1 MTIKLRLWAITL
13 LSSLSLLI
21 VGGAGYRAASGLGEN
36 LGAIINLAVPSIKLL
51 TDSERELAAIRIALL
66 QHLAESDAAA
76 MGELEQGAAQGRAS
90 IAAALKQ
97 YENYLDPS
105 SDVDRQ
111 HLAADR
117 QAVDE
122 LYTVAQ
128 EIFAL
133 SHRDKALARGR
144 FASQGAARS
153 AAASLAIGKHL
164 QLNYQL
170 SADYGKDSLDAAA
183 RGINTAGAITL
194 AGIVILLLVALPL
207 IGKIN
212 GSLATFH
219 RATTRI
225 TSELDFTTRI
235 DLPGNDELG
244 LLARDLN
251 ALTGKT
257 QDNLQAIAARASE
270 VVEAADDLA
279 AHAGQVARASAIQ
292 TDAASNMAV
301 NVQQMAA
308 SIGQVGNQVDSADR
322 LALES
327 AAVARDGQAAMQETV
342 RDIGDIASTVRD
354 AAGMIDQL
362 ERQSQE
368 IALVV
373 GVIKEVAE
381 QTNLLALNAAI
392 EAARAGE
399 QGRGFAVVAD
409 EVRKLA
415 ERTAASTQKIN
426 ATIEVMHLNTQQTA
440 GAMQQAVRQVEAGVA
455 RAGNA
460 SSAIERIGSSSAL
473 ITGMVAGINAALQE
487 QSRASGEIAGRIE
500 QIAHMSQ
507 DNDRAA
513 AATSDAAVQLEGLAR
528 QVQEIVASYRLA

>member
-13 LSSLSLLI
+13 LSLFSLLI

-36 LGAIINLAVPSIKLL
+36 LDAVISLAVPSIKLL

-66 QHLAESDAAA
+66 LHLAESDAAA
-76 MGELEQGAAQGRAS
+76 MGELEQRAARGRAS
-90 IAAALKQ
+90 IAEGLKQ

-111 HLAADR
+111 HLDADR
-117 QAVDE
+117 QSVEE
-122 LYTVAQ
+122 LYATAQ

-133 SHRDKALARGR
+133 SHRDKALAQAL

-153 AAASLAIGKHL
+153 AAASQAISRHL

-170 SADYGKDSLDAAA
+170 SSDYGRESLAAAA
-183 RGINTAGAITL
+183 RGIDMAGAITL
-194 AGIVILLLVALPL
+194 AGSVILLFAALLL

-212 GSLATFH
+212 ASLATFH

-235 DLPGNDELG
+235 ELPGNDELG
-244 LLARDLN
+244 RLAGELN

-257 QDNLQAIAARASE
+257 QNNLQAIAARATE
-270 VVEAADDLA
+270 VVAAADDLA
-279 AHAGQVARASAIQ
+279 VHAGQVAHASATQ
-292 TDAASNMAV
+292 SDAAADMALNM
-301 NVQQMAA
+301 QQMAA
-308 SIGQVGNQVDSADR
+308 SIGQVGGQVDSADR
-322 LALES
+322 LAVES
-327 AAVARDGQAAMQETV
+327 AAVARDGQAAMLDTV
-342 RDIGDIASTVRD
+342 RDIGDIAGTVRD
-354 AAGMIDQL
+354 AAAMIDQL
-362 ERQSQE
+362 EQQSQE

-415 ERTAASTQKIN
+415 ERTAASTQRIN
-426 ATIEVMHLNTQQTA
+426 ATIDVMHRNTKQTA

-460 SSAIERIGSSSAL
+460 SSAIERIGASSAL

-528 QVQEIVASYRLA
+528 QVQDIVASYRLA

>member
-13 LSSLSLLI
+13 LSLFSLLI

-51 TDSERELAAIRIALL
+51 TDSERELAGLRIALL

-90 IAAALKQ
+90 IATALKQ
-97 YENYLDPS
+97 YENYLDPA

-122 LYTVAQ
+122 LYALAQ

-133 SHRDKALARGR
+133 SHRDKAQARAR

-153 AAASLAIGKHL
+153 AAASLAISRHL
-164 QLNYQL
+164 ELNYRL
-170 SADYGKDSLDAAA
+170 SAEYGKESLDAAA
-183 RGINTAGAITL
+183 HGINTAGVITL
-194 AGIVILLLVALPL
+194 AGIVILLLAAVPL

-212 GSLATFH
+212 ASLANFH

-235 DLPGNDELG
+235 ALTGQDELG

-257 QDNLQAIAARASE
+257 QDNLQAIAARATE

-279 AHAGQVARASAIQ
+279 AHAGQVARASATQ

-308 SIGQVGNQVDSADR
+308 SIGQVGSQVDSADR

-342 RDIGDIASTVRD
+342 QDISDIASTVRG

>member
-1 MTIKLRLWAITL
+1 
-13 LSSLSLLI
+13 
-21 VGGAGYRAASGLGEN
+21 
-36 LGAIINLAVPSIKLL
+36 
-51 TDSERELAAIRIALL
+51 LL

-76 MGELEQGAAQGRAS
+76 MGELEQRAAQGRAS

-111 HLAADR
+111 HLVADR
-117 QAVDE
+117 LAVDE
-122 LYTVAQ
+122 LYAAAQ

-133 SHRDKALARGR
+133 SHRDKALARAR

-153 AAASLAIGKHL
+153 AAASLAIASHL
-164 QLNYQL
+164 ELNYRL
-170 SADYGKDSLDAAA
+170 SADYGKESLDAAA
-183 RGINTAGAITL
+183 RGINAAGAITL

-212 GSLATFH
+212 GSLSTFH

-225 TSELDFTTRI
+225 TSKLDFTTRI
-235 DLPGNDELG
+235 ELPGNDELG

-257 QDNLQAIAARASE
+257 QGNLQAIAARASE

-279 AHAGQVARASAIQ
+279 AHAGQVARASATQ

-308 SIGQVGNQVDSADR
+308 SIGQVGSQVDSADH
-322 LALES
+322 LSLES

-426 ATIEVMHLNTQQTA
+426 ATIEVMTHNTQQTA

-455 RAGNA
+455 RAGKA

-473 ITGMVAGINAALQE
+473 ITGMIAGINAALQE